1 MKTGSLHQSKQ
12 AKHDWIMK
20 QLLALVAWRI
30 KDEVYNT
37 CSLLDLHISSYHTQ
51 PHAIIAN
58 NQVFHAIKT
67 CTLCLLFYL
76 FICLFF
82 CFYIYMVVFVV
93 SRSRGR
99 FTIIML
105 YLICSFVLYSNLFQ
119 LKHLRRITAQFCDKL
134 FCFLASC
141 RKFQF
146 HTILVTELIDTAKCN
161 NKKVEYKGNNF

>member
-1 MKTGSLHQSKQ
+1 
-12 AKHDWIMK
+12 
-20 QLLALVAWRI
+20 
-30 KDEVYNT
+30 
-37 CSLLDLHISSYHTQ
+37 
-51 PHAIIAN
+51 
-58 NQVFHAIKT
+58 
-67 CTLCLLFYL
+67 
-76 FICLFF
+76 
-82 CFYIYMVVFVV
+82 MVIFVV

-99 FTIIML
+99 FRIML

>member
-1 MKTGSLHQSKQ
+1 M
-12 AKHDWIMK
+12 
-20 QLLALVAWRI
+20 
-30 KDEVYNT
+30 YNT

-51 PHAIIAN
+51 PRAIIAN

-76 FICLFF
+76 FICLFV
-82 CFYIYMVVFVV
+82 CFYIDVVNFVV

-99 FTIIML
+99 FRIML
-105 YLICSFVLYSNLFQ
+105 YLICSFGLYSNLFQ

-134 FCFLASC
+134 FCFLASG

>member
-1 MKTGSLHQSKQ
+1 MPT
-12 AKHDWIMK
+12 
-20 QLLALVAWRI
+20 V
-30 KDEVYNT
+30 
-37 CSLLDLHISSYHTQ
+37 
-51 PHAIIAN
+51 
-58 NQVFHAIKT
+58 
-67 CTLCLLFYL
+67 LFIYL
-76 FICLFF
+76 FVCLFV
-82 CFYIYMVVFVV
+82 CFYIDVVNFVV

-99 FTIIML
+99 FRIML

-141 RKFQF
+141 RKFKF